1 MHNDTQAASCI
12 LSPPEPADFPAHP
25 FPPALQRIGRVLMA
39 LGAAGGCMALAC
51 RLVRPETGSIP
62 SVVFAAGVVSG
73 WLLLLGSVL
82 TMASGVKGRV
92 RALARLVLAAT
103 GTYFVGRLIRG

>member
-1 MHNDTQAASCI
+1 MHDDTAAASF
-12 LSPPEPADFPAHP
+12 PGQPGAPEDPEHSFPL
-25 FPPALQRIGRVLMA
+25 ALQRIGRVLMA

-62 SVVFAAGVVSG
+62 LFLFAAGVVSG

-103 GTYFVGRLIRG
+103 TYLIGRLIRG